1 MTQCSLGCWAVYHTG
16 TVWTLSPAAAA
27 TLIAGGVGLV
37 VVPPCIDTLCTDW
50 AVLLGPHL
58 LSLCHRVTVSPIPSV
73 SPAMIV
79 TDPWSWPRVTPV
91 CIVCIV
97 CIVGCWRGEQRGQ
110 TAGTRRPARP
120 SSCSLHHHQHTPAWW
135 WWLDTEIWQPHVS
148 VDRCSMSCHAVT
160 KLTRLSISIY
170 EPTED

>member
-91 CIVCIV
+91 CIVCSV
-97 CIVGCWRGEQRGQ
+97 YSGVLAGRAAWSDCGD
-110 TAGTRRPARP
+110 TAPRPAQQLQP
-120 SSCSLHHHQHTPAWW
+120 PPPPAHSG
-135 WWLDTEIWQPHVS
+135 LVVVVGYRDLAATCQ
-148 VDRCSMSCHAVT
+148 C
-160 KLTRLSISIY
+160 
-170 EPTED
+170 

>member
-1 MTQCSLGCWAVYHTG
+1 MTQCSLGCWAVYH

-97 CIVGCWRGEQRGQ
+97 GCWRGEQRGH
-110 TAGTRRPARP
+110 TAGHGAPPGPAAAASTTTSTLRPGRGGWIQR
-120 SSCSLHHHQHTPAWW
+120 SGSHM
-135 WWLDTEIWQPHVS
+135 S
-148 VDRCSMSCHAVT
+148 VLIGAVC
-160 KLTRLSISIY
+160 RVMV
-170 EPTED
+170 